1 MTITADNYNQYYI
14 LYVEEELG
22 PDLVAE
28 LRQFI
33 LDNPEYGV
41 VV

>member
-1 MTITADNYNQYYI
+1 MTITAENYNQYYI
-14 LYVEEELG
+14 LYVEEELS
-22 PDLVAE
+22 PELVAE

-33 LDNPEYGV
+33 LDNPKYGV